1 MSVRTIAEDLSFTA
15 TRDRSRTAVI
25 AGDRELSYG
34 EFDRLAAGFA
44 SGLRELGVRRG
55 DRVVIVL
62 PNGIEAAIAFE
73 GTLRA
78 GAALSPLSPT
88 IKRDRLRY
96 VLDDVEPAALVC
108 DSERANMAEAAAA
121 LASPTVPVMAEV
133 GELAADEG
141 PAPPLPLETDLAA
154 VMYTSGSTGKPKGV
168 TLTHRNLS
176 FVMGSIAEYLEM
188 SPADRVLCLLQL
200 SFGYGLCQLLT
211 CVRAGAT
218 LVLEEGFSF
227 PGRVVQL
234 LEDQR
239 ITGLPAV
246 PTIFQ
251 VLLSLRGLVDRELPD
266 LRFLTNAGASLPE
279 VTVAALRRTFP
290 AAQLYLMY
298 GLTECIRVS
307 YLPPDRLDAPS
318 SSGIPIPGT
327 DAWIARPDG
336 GEAEVGEVG
345 ELMVRG
351 PHVMQGYWRD
361 PERTAE
367 RLRSGRWPWEP
378 TLATGDL
385 FLRDDEGLLH
395 WVGRTDD
402 LIKCRGEKVYPR
414 EVEEVLHAVEG
425 VREAAVVGVPD
436 RLQGQAVHAHV
447 AAEHGNELD
456 PAKLRRECAERLESH
471 KVPAKISVHDELP
484 RTARGKVDRRA
495 LIASAGEQLSVGSPG
510 SAPTGGAEAPLVQA
524 PRSARVKSGSWPNSR
539 RTRRRIRA

>member
-1 MSVRTIAEDLSFTA
+1 MSIRTVTEDLSFA
-15 TRDRSRTAVI
+15 ANLDRSRTAVI

-44 SGLRELGVRRG
+44 TGLRELGVRRG
-55 DRVVIVL
+55 DRVVIIL
-62 PNGIEAAIAFE
+62 PNDIEAAIAFE

-88 IKRDRLRY
+88 IKRDRLCY

-108 DSERANMAEAAAA
+108 DSERAEIAEAAEAQA
-121 LASPTVPVMAEV
+121 RRSVPVVADVAE
-133 GELAADEG
+133 LMSDEDTAY
-141 PAPPLPLETDLAA
+141 PAPLETDLAA
-154 VMYTSGSTGKPKGV
+154 VMYTSGSTGEPKGV

-176 FVMGSIAEYLEM
+176 FVTGSIVEYLKM
-188 SPADRVLCLLQL
+188 NSADRVLCVLQL
-200 SFGYGLCQLLT
+200 SFGYGLCQLLS

-218 LVLEEGFSF
+218 LVLEEGFTF
-227 PGRVVQL
+227 PGRIVEL

-251 VLLSLRGLVDRELPD
+251 ILVSLRGLADRELPD

-279 VTVAALRRTFP
+279 ATVAAVRRTFRG
-290 AAQLYLMY
+290 AELYLMY

-307 YLPPDRLDAPS
+307 YLPPDRLDAPT

-327 DAWIARPDG
+327 DAWVAGHDG
-336 GEAEVGEVG
+336 GEATSGEVG

-367 RLRSGRWPWEP
+367 RLRPGRWPWEP

-385 FLRDDEGLLH
+385 FFRDDDGLLH

-414 EVEEVLHAVEG
+414 EIEEVLHAVEG

-436 RLQGQAVHAHV
+436 RLLGQAVHAHV
-447 AAEHGNELD
+447 APENGFELD
-456 PAKLRRECAERLESH
+456 PKALRRECAERLEVH
-471 KVPAKISVHDELP
+471 KVPARISVHNELP
-484 RTARGKVDRRA
+484 RTGRGKVDRRA
-495 LIASAGEQLSVGSPG
+495 LVAFSAER
-510 SAPTGGAEAPLVQA
+510 APAEARPLVAQA
-524 PRSARVKSGSWPNSR
+524 D
-539 RTRRRIRA
+539 

>member
-1 MSVRTIAEDLSFTA
+1 MSIRTVAEDLSC
-15 TRDRSRTAVI
+15 TAVRDPGSVAAI
-25 AGDRELSYG
+25 AGDRELAYG
-34 EFDRLAAGFA
+34 ELDRLANGFA
-44 SGLRELGVRRG
+44 RGLRERGVGRG

-78 GAALSPLSPT
+78 GAALAPLSPA
-88 IKRDRLRY
+88 IKLDRLRF

-108 DSERANMAEAAAA
+108 DSERAELTNAAAA
-121 LASPTVPVMAEV
+121 LAGTTVPVIAGV
-133 GELAADEG
+133 DELAAGDG
-141 PAPPLPLETDLAA
+141 PLPRLPLETDLAA

-168 TLTHRNLS
+168 MLTHRNLS
-176 FVMGSIAEYLEM
+176 FVTGSIAEYLEM
-188 SPADRVLCLLQL
+188 GPADRILCLLQL

-211 CVRAGAT
+211 CVRVGAA
-218 LVLEEGFSF
+218 LVLEEGFSL

-234 LEDQR
+234 LEDRR

-251 VLLSLRGLVDRELPD
+251 VLVSLRGLADRELPD

-279 VTVAALRRTFP
+279 ATVGALRRTFP
-290 AAQLYLMY
+290 GAQLYLMY

-307 YLPPDRLDAPS
+307 YLPPDRLHAPT

-327 DAWIARPDG
+327 DAWVAGPDG
-336 GEAEVGEVG
+336 REAEVGEVG

-351 PHVMQGYWRD
+351 PHVMHGYWRD

-367 RLRSGRWPWEP
+367 RLRPGRWPWEP
-378 TLATGDL
+378 ALATGDL

-414 EVEEVLHAVEG
+414 EVEEVLHAVDG

-436 RLQGQAVHAHV
+436 RLLGQAVHGHV
-447 AAEHGNELD
+447 APEHGFQLD
-456 PAKLRRECAERLESH
+456 PVALRRECADRLEAH
-471 KVPAKISVHDELP
+471 KVPGSISVHDELP

-495 LIASAGEQLSVGSPG
+495 LIAAGGERP
-510 SAPTGGAEAPLVQA
+510 PAEARPLVAQA
-524 PRSARVKSGSWPNSR
+524 P
-539 RTRRRIRA
+539 

>member
-1 MSVRTIAEDLSFTA
+1 
-15 TRDRSRTAVI
+15 
-25 AGDRELSYG
+25 
-34 EFDRLAAGFA
+34 
-44 SGLRELGVRRG
+44 
-55 DRVVIVL
+55 
-62 PNGIEAAIAFE
+62 
-73 GTLRA
+73 
-78 GAALSPLSPT
+78 
-88 IKRDRLRY
+88 
-96 VLDDVEPAALVC
+96 
-108 DSERANMAEAAAA
+108 MAEAAAA
-121 LASPTVPVMAEV
+121 LAGPTMPVMAEV
-133 GELAADEG
+133 DELAACEG
-141 PAPPLPLETDLAA
+141 PVPPLPLETDLGA
-154 VMYTSGSTGKPKGV
+154 VMYTSGSTGEPKGV

-211 CVRAGAT
+211 CVRTGAT

-234 LEDQR
+234 IEDRQ

-251 VLLSLRGLVDRELPD
+251 VLVSLRGLADRELPD

-279 VTVAALRRTFP
+279 ATVAAVRRTFP
-290 AAQLYLMY
+290 HAQLYLMY

-307 YLPPDRLDAPS
+307 YLPPDRLDAPT

-327 DAWIARPDG
+327 DAWVAGPGG

-351 PHVMQGYWRD
+351 PHVMHGYWRD
-361 PERTAE
+361 PDRTAE
-367 RLRSGRWPWEP
+367 RLRPGRWPWEP

-385 FLRDDEGLLH
+385 FLRDEEGLLH

-436 RLQGQAVHAHV
+436 RLLGQALHAHV
-447 AAEHGNELD
+447 APEHGFELD
-456 PAKLRRECAERLESH
+456 PGALRGECAERLEAH
-471 KVPAKISVHDELP
+471 KVPGRIAVHDELP

-495 LIASAGEQLSVGSPG
+495 LIAGLSSSAAEVAQGEVRVVAEFAAHPPSDQGVSPHG
-510 SAPTGGAEAPLVQA
+510 LASPATLEADLE
-524 PRSARVKSGSWPNSR
+524 
-539 RTRRRIRA
+539 